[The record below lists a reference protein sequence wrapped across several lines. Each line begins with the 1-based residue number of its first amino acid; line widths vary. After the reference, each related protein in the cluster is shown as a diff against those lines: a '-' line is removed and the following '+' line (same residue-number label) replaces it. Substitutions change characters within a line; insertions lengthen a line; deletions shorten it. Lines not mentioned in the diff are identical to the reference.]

1 MLGSPEFHC
10 IVVGVDYVEVRHGG
24 KAPLNPAVNV
34 EVVPLCIVL
43 HKGGPEQ
50 TPGEID
56 LYARTDQEE
65 IVGPIRRGKFQVVL
79 LKIH

>member
-1 MLGSPEFHC
+1 MLGSPELHC

-24 KAPLNPAVNV
+24 EAPLDPAVDV
-34 EVVPLCIVL
+34 EVVPLGIVL

-50 TPGEID
+50 TPGEVD
-56 LYARTDQEE
+56 LYAWTDQEE
-65 IVGPIRRGKFQVVL
+65 IVGPIGLRKFQVVL